1 MTEEMVRA
9 LSFGEAAEEYDRV
22 RPGYPSEL
30 VDDVLAYAG
39 PRHSGGAV
47 DVGAGTGRVTLAFAG
62 RGLPVTA
69 VEPDPRMAE
78 VLAAR
83 ATGLPVTVHVGQF
96 ETFPVVDPFDL
107 LTCGQA
113 WHWVDPAT
121 RWDRAVDALR
131 PGGTVA
137 LFGNGDRPADP
148 AVIEQMRVAYAAH
161 APQLWNDAPLRWI
174 SQARPGESTMD
185 WDEMVGQPR
194 LVDYT
199 TRLYRWQ
206 RTLSA
211 ADFVTLLSTTSAH
224 LILDEEVRS
233 ALHADLR
240 GRLNG
245 EILFDI
251 DTELHLARRR

>member
-1 MTEEMVRA
+1 MTEEVVRS
-9 LSFGEAAEEYDRV
+9 LVFGQMAEEYDRV
-22 RPGYPSEL
+22 RPGYPSQL

-39 PRHSGGAV
+39 HFRGAGVV
-47 DVGAGTGRVTLAFAG
+47 DVGAGTGRVTLAFAD

-78 VLAAR
+78 VLATR
-83 ATGLPVTVHVGQF
+83 ATGQRVTVHVGLF
-96 ETFPVVDPFDL
+96 EAFPVVELFDV

-121 RWDRAVDALR
+121 RWERAVEALR

-137 LFGNGDRPADP
+137 LFANRDRPADP
-148 AVIEQMRVAYAAH
+148 AVYRELRAAYGEHHPYPWADE
-161 APQLWNDAPLRWI
+161 PPLD
-174 SQARPGESTMD
+174 ESTLA
-185 WDEMVGQPR
+185 WDEMAAQPG

-206 RTLSA
+206 RTMSVTDL
-211 ADFVTLLSTTSAH
+211 VTLLSTTSSH
-224 LILDEEVRS
+224 LMMDPAARAAIYADIHDRLD
-233 ALHADLR
+233 
-240 GRLNG
+240 G
-245 EILFDI
+245 EILLDL